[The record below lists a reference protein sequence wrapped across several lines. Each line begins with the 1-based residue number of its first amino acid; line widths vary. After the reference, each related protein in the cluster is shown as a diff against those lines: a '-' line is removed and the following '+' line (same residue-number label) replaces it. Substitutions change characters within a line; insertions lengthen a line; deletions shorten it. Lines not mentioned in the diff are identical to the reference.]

1 MLGGIVAAAILD
13 GLTPGPLA
21 VSVGLAQGT
30 NTAQGLFIEM
40 FTTAALTMS
49 VLMLAAG
56 ESIQTLLT
64 CLPLSHRFRIRADTL
79 QRSISQPQWRL
90 WASA

>member
-1 MLGGIVAAAILD
+1 MVGGIVAAAILD

-21 VSVGLAQGT
+21 VGVGLGQGT
-30 NTAQGLFIEM
+30 SIAQGLFIEM

-56 ESIQTLLT
+56 KF
-64 CLPLSHRFRIRADTL
+64 CPRI
-79 QRSISQPQWRL
+79 I
-90 WASA
+90 

>member
-1 MLGGIVAAAILD
+1 MVGGIVAAAILD

-21 VSVGLAQGT
+21 VSVGLGQGT
-30 NTAQGLFIEM
+30 NRTQGLFIGKYRTQRYLAISLQTKALLLTDAEM

-56 ESIQTLLT
+56 EL
-64 CLPLSHRFRIRADTL
+64 H
-79 QRSISQPQWRL
+79 
-90 WASA
+90 